1 MMPYSLVYLQ
11 ALPLTPGGKVNRLA
25 LPAPDRSRPQLDTPF
40 QKAQTPV
47 ERALAEIWTEVLGLE
62 PIGAL
67 DNFFDLGGH
76 SLLATQVVS
85 RVRAAFQVE
94 LPLRSLF
101 ETPTVADLAVAIVQ
115 TQADEETARLLREL
129 DVISDQEAQRRLAQ
143 TMQGKES

>member
-1 MMPYSLVYLQ
+1 
-11 ALPLTPGGKVNRLA
+11 
-25 LPAPDRSRPQLDTPF
+25 
-40 QKAQTPV
+40 
-47 ERALAEIWTEVLGLE
+47 LAEIWTEVLGLE